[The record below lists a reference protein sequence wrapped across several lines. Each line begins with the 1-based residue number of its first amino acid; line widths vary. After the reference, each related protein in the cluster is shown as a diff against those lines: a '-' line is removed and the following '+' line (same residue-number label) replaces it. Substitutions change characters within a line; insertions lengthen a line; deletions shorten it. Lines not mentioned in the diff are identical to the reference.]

1 MSIKKEV
8 LKFLRENKKYFYEK
22 YGIKSIKLFGSVAR
36 GEDNENSDIDLL
48 IEFKDFKSANLRN
61 YMGFIEE
68 VKNVFKRKID
78 VATNEMIKP
87 LLWKYI
93 KNDLKMIDKSYP
105 YEQIVRF
112 RNILVHEYFGINFTI
127 VWNVIFY
134 ELPQLNKIMKKFLK
148 ETK

>member
-1 MSIKKEV
+1 MSIKNEV
-8 LKFLRENKKYFYEK
+8 LEYLRENKKYFYEK

-93 KNDLKMIDKSYP
+93 KRDLI
-105 YEQIVRF
+105 E
-112 RNILVHEYFGINFTI
+112 G
-127 VWNVIFY
+127 
-134 ELPQLNKIMKKFLK
+134 
-148 ETK
+148 

>member
-8 LKFLRENKKYFYEK
+8 LEYLRENKDYFYKK

-36 GEDNENSDIDLL
+36 GEDNKNSDIDLL

-61 YMGFIEE
+61 YMGFIKEIQQT
-68 VKNVFKRKID
+68 FKRKAD

-93 KNDLKMIDKSYP
+93 KRDLI
-105 YEQIVRF
+105 E
-112 RNILVHEYFGINFTI
+112 G
-127 VWNVIFY
+127 
-134 ELPQLNKIMKKFLK
+134 
-148 ETK
+148 

>member
-1 MSIKKEV
+1 MSIKNEV
-8 LKFLRENKKYFYEK
+8 LEYLRENKKYFYEK

-61 YMGFIEE
+61 YMGFIKEIQQT
-68 VKNVFKRKID
+68 FKRKAD

-93 KNDLKMIDKSYP
+93 KRDLI
-105 YEQIVRF
+105 E
-112 RNILVHEYFGINFTI
+112 G
-127 VWNVIFY
+127 
-134 ELPQLNKIMKKFLK
+134 
-148 ETK
+148 

>member
-8 LKFLRENKKYFYEK
+8 LKYLRENKDYFYRR

-68 VKNVFKRKID
+68 VKNVFKRKVD
-78 VATNEMIKP
+78 VATNDMIKP

-93 KNDLKMIDKSYP
+93 KKDLI
-105 YEQIVRF
+105 E
-112 RNILVHEYFGINFTI
+112 G
-127 VWNVIFY
+127 
-134 ELPQLNKIMKKFLK
+134 
-148 ETK
+148 

>member
-8 LKFLRENKKYFYEK
+8 LEYLRENKDYFYRR

-68 VKNVFKRKID
+68 VKNVFKRKVD
-78 VATNEMIKP
+78 VATNDMIKP

-93 KNDLKMIDKSYP
+93 KKDLI
-105 YEQIVRF
+105 E
-112 RNILVHEYFGINFTI
+112 G
-127 VWNVIFY
+127 
-134 ELPQLNKIMKKFLK
+134 
-148 ETK
+148 

>member
-8 LKFLRENKKYFYEK
+8 LEYLKENKKYFYEK

-93 KNDLKMIDKSYP
+93 KKDLI
-105 YEQIVRF
+105 E
-112 RNILVHEYFGINFTI
+112 G
-127 VWNVIFY
+127 
-134 ELPQLNKIMKKFLK
+134 
-148 ETK
+148 